1 MDRQDYV
8 IEVSHVSKS
17 FKDNKVL
24 KDVSLLCESGKIYG
38 LVGHNGSGKTVL
50 FKSIC
55 GFLSCDEG
63 TITVNGKVMGKDK
76 DMLTDAGIIIEDPGF
91 LRTWSGYHNLEFL
104 YTLRNKKNKD
114 YLCSVLRKVGL
125 DPALK
130 RSVGKY
136 SLGMRQRLALAQAIM
151 EDPGILILDEPMNG
165 LDKNGVRE
173 IRELLLKMKEENK
186 LLTFDRAGFMEWQ
199 EISSAETA
207 AAGNAPEMVDDTIY
221 ESLYA
226 ELKIKC
232 NPNKFMVPYD
242 KERVSQANELYR
254 QLMETSPQNE
264 ETLRQLRSKAIK
276 ELGVCF
282 SSKALF
288 QFLCNTCHPRNFM
301 SPYNAEKVEI
311 ANKLYAQVLE
321 KAYNIEA
328 LENIQRSA
336 KQLLGIKEFRN
347 NEEGGD
353 DVTGYVVLIYF
364 GLSIILILILLAV
377 GV

>member
-1 MDRQDYV
+1 
-8 IEVSHVSKS
+8 
-17 FKDNKVL
+17 
-24 KDVSLLCESGKIYG
+24 
-38 LVGHNGSGKTVL
+38 
-50 FKSIC
+50 
-55 GFLSCDEG
+55 
-63 TITVNGKVMGKDK
+63 
-76 DMLTDAGIIIEDPGF
+76 
-91 LRTWSGYHNLEFL
+91 
-104 YTLRNKKNKD
+104 
-114 YLCSVLRKVGL
+114 
-125 DPALK
+125 
-130 RSVGKY
+130 
-136 SLGMRQRLALAQAIM
+136 
-151 EDPGILILDEPMNG
+151 
-165 LDKNGVRE
+165 
-173 IRELLLKMKEENK
+173 MKEENK